1 MNILKDQLGNK
12 GSITI
17 TKGESVNLKDNL
29 TGYQG
34 SGTFTL
40 GYNGN
45 SLDFSSKGWDP
56 TNFKPTYTGKHT
68 VTATQTG
75 DNDHEA
81 GSTTFDLIVNEANG
95 GGNQGG
101 TLSYTGPVQIDN
113 ATEGENNYNYK
124 CTVAASAFSGY
135 NGSKSISIT
144 GFSTGGNVKVY
155 VGETVVFKSY
165 CDSQWNL
172 CNFTLTADQVASA
185 KSKGMVIKL
194 QYSSSINVAVN

>member
-1 MNILKDQLGNK
+1 MTTSSTGNITYKVYNGDFLVE
-12 GSITI
+12 
-17 TKGESVNLKDNL
+17 TKTKAYNEE
-29 TGYQG
+29 Y
-34 SGTFTL
+34 TFTPDRTGTL
-40 GYNGN
+40 TIKVTQAADDNYEA
-45 SLDFSSKGWDP
+45 SSEKS
-56 TNFKPTYTGKHT
+56 FT
-68 VTATQTG
+68 VT
-75 DNDHEA
+75 
-81 GSTTFDLIVNEANG
+81 VNEANG

-155 VGETVVFKSY
+155 VGETVVFDRY

-185 KSKGMVIKL
+185 KSNGMVIKL
-194 QYSSSINVAVN
+194 QHSSSINVAVN